1 MRTVGFWRW
10 ERAFHRG
17 RRGGGAGLS
26 AICLLLLCAGAL
38 LLMFKSNVRA
48 GAGDA
53 WEREAALFLWKTWYG
68 SPQSGDGTD
77 EEFSGWLARFILKQ
91 VPYYRNAEGKQ
102 DAGLPGEIDPS
113 YRGYLESAA
122 LLKEYEYLVRDLE
135 GSALLADEG
144 AGEGREAGTGAGNG
158 VLLAENSPAGE
169 SDPAYRAAGAAGRE
183 GTSGAENAAGSPG
196 AKENEPGAAKESA
209 ADRGAADQAGTQSAG
224 ESAARAAGGTVAGKE
239 LFQSQGAIEYLSE
252 QLADYDFLMKHFYT
266 VHPTAAAGRELMR
279 AKDFLEEDF
288 SLKPGNAQE
297 EQENG
302 PQILIYHTH
311 SQEHFSDYS
320 EQKKQATIV
329 GVGNYLT
336 ELLEQKGYRVYHDV
350 SVYDLK
356 NGKLDRSRAYSY
368 AHLLTDIN
376 GKKTATIMF
385 FNGTSE
391 TPDGPIEYLRNPYR
405 TQNLAFSFQMKL
417 CADAIYPGF
426 TRNIYLKGLRYNQ
439 HLRPCSALIEVGAQ
453 NNTYEEARNAMEPL
467 AELLDMVLRPR

>member
-1 MRTVGFWRW
+1 MQGGVRMRTVGFWRW

-239 LFQSQGAIEYLSE
+239 LFQSQGAI
-252 QLADYDFLMKHFYT
+252 
-266 VHPTAAAGRELMR
+266 
-279 AKDFLEEDF
+279 
-288 SLKPGNAQE
+288 
-297 EQENG
+297 
-302 PQILIYHTH
+302 
-311 SQEHFSDYS
+311 
-320 EQKKQATIV
+320 
-329 GVGNYLT
+329 
-336 ELLEQKGYRVYHDV
+336 
-350 SVYDLK
+350 
-356 NGKLDRSRAYSY
+356 
-368 AHLLTDIN
+368 
-376 GKKTATIMF
+376 
-385 FNGTSE
+385 
-391 TPDGPIEYLRNPYR
+391 
-405 TQNLAFSFQMKL
+405 
-417 CADAIYPGF
+417 
-426 TRNIYLKGLRYNQ
+426 
-439 HLRPCSALIEVGAQ
+439 
-453 NNTYEEARNAMEPL
+453 
-467 AELLDMVLRPR
+467 